1 MQAVFYAH
9 IPGLKIG
16 VSQSFAGG
24 RLERLAFDDWAALES
39 EYEDSQWKYDEA
51 APVFWVREFSVDDNW
66 TTETLTHAVHDA
78 VWPVHVAFLLDEKLP
93 LIPTPALSSS
103 YVVLPASTE
112 YADVI
117 SRPTLRFRGALEC
130 EFIVYGS
137 PLSYHYEAEELA
149 VVEERSRFL
158 AANGVQRRN
167 GEVRAAIAVL
177 DETARPDSWYVE
189 DLKFDPLHGFVR
201 CMAATESMLMS
212 PETEGGKSDSI
223 TQTFGRRAAALL
235 APMLIDRDEGAKY
248 FSDLYRFRSELMH
261 GRTLPDRQD
270 ETVLARLDDGR
281 QLLRRVIC
289 AAMALQAATPDVEP
303 LGRVLSEAWGDPDK
317 QRALAAIVAQGV
329 QE

>member
-1 MQAVFYAH
+1 
-9 IPGLKIG
+9 
-16 VSQSFAGG
+16 
-24 RLERLAFDDWAALES
+24 
-39 EYEDSQWKYDEA
+39 
-51 APVFWVREFSVDDNW
+51 
-66 TTETLTHAVHDA
+66 
-78 VWPVHVAFLLDEKLP
+78 
-93 LIPTPALSSS
+93 
-103 YVVLPASTE
+103 
-112 YADVI
+112 
-117 SRPTLRFRGALEC
+117 
-130 EFIVYGS
+130 
-137 PLSYHYEAEELA
+137 
-149 VVEERSRFL
+149 
-158 AANGVQRRN
+158 
-167 GEVRAAIAVL
+167 
-177 DETARPDSWYVE
+177 
-189 DLKFDPLHGFVR
+189 
-201 CMAATESMLMS
+201 MAATESMLMS